1 MIVNYSVAVGS
12 QKYTDFIYIV
22 ELEPIRLTEE
32 LISEILE
39 KGIFKIDFLV
49 SKLSKSAAIYD
60 KECGSSVQSLSRV
73 RLFVTP

>member
-49 SKLSKSAAIYD
+49 SKLYY
-60 KECGSSVQSLSRV
+60 L
-73 RLFVTP
+73 